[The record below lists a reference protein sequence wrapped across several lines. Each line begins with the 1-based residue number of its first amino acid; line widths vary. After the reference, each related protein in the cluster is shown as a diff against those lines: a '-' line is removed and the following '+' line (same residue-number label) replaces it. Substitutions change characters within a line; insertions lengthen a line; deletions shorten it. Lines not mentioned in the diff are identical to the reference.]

1 MAQPHRNILVVEDRR
16 DWQDILCTALD
27 QRGYKPC
34 PAFSYQDALAALKE
48 KNFSLAI
55 VDPVLDMANRFN
67 RDGLSIVQKIRE
79 TQPEIPIIVLTGS
92 LTHDM
97 TISLQH
103 LDPDAPVMFKESWD
117 PSQFYTLVDKLIG
130 DSLPKDTPS
139 SKTATSAVPAS
150 SSMMMPPPPEKA
162 RGRPRVLLVENRKDW
177 QEIVST
183 VLAGRDCVWRVAET
197 APEALAHL
205 DQEGFHL
212 VILDLKLQATDLPL
226 RSNEG
231 WLLLDYLVENH
242 PKTKVVVLS
251 GRAGP
256 SDVADLL
263 TKYPVI
269 GFIEKQHFTPQAIEE
284 AIAQAAKLPALR
296 LQTLGQFQIWR
307 DGSAIG
313 IWESPS
319 AEEAIKL
326 LLARRARGDRAVT
339 VDEFKAHLWPLDNGD
354 SASKKLLPLI
364 NSIRLTLE
372 PDIEARHSNF
382 IFREANGYYFDVDDA
397 VSWDLMEFRQELK
410 QGRQLMAQQQWAAAI
425 EHFEAG
431 RTLYKGDFLA
441 EDRNIDWVIDTRREV
456 VSEFYTL
463 LTLLADAYA
472 ATANYGPA
480 IAACQEA
487 LEKDPLLE
495 EVYRRLMYFHRCNG
509 QKELAL
515 KTYRDCLK
523 VFEELFGESPTSA
536 TRQLYEA
543 ITNDETLVCPPIPHV
558 AEKENR
564 N

>member
-1 MAQPHRNILVVEDRR
+1 MAQPHRNVLVVEDRR

-27 QRGYKPC
+27 QRGYKPY
-34 PAFSYQDALAALKE
+34 PAFSYQDALVALKD

-79 TQPEIPIIVLTGS
+79 TQPEIPVIVLTGS

-97 TISLQH
+97 AISLRH

-130 DSLPKDTPS
+130 DSLPKATQ
-139 SKTATSAVPAS
+139 SKKNENATVPAS
-150 SSMMMPPPPEKA
+150 GSMVMPPPPETA

-183 VLAGRDCVWRVAET
+183 ILADRDCFWRVAET

-205 DQEGFHL
+205 EQEGFHL

-307 DGSAIG
+307 DGIAIG
-313 IWESPS
+313 IWENAS

-326 LLARRARGDRAVT
+326 LLARRAKGGRAVT
-339 VDEFKAHLWPLDNGD
+339 VDEFKAHLWPLDNSD
-354 SASKKLLPLI
+354 NASKKLLPLI
-364 NSIRLTLE
+364 NNIRLTLE

-382 IFREANGYYFDVDDA
+382 ILREANGYCFDIDDA
-397 VSWDLMEFRQELK
+397 VTWDLIDFRDKLG
-410 QGRQLMAQQQWAAAI
+410 QGRQFMEHHQWSAAI
-425 EHFEAG
+425 ECFEAS
-431 RTLYKGDFLA
+431 RTIYKGDFLA

-456 VSEFYTL
+456 VSEFCTL

-472 ATANYGPA
+472 ATANYTPA
-480 IAACQEA
+480 IAACEEA

-495 EVYRRLMYFHRCNG
+495 EVYRRLMYFHSCNG
-509 QKELAL
+509 QKESAL

-536 TRQLYEA
+536 TRQLYQT
-543 ITNDETLVCPPIPHV
+543 ITNDEGLDCPPIPQV
-558 AEKENR
+558 ALKENR